1 VRDLAPGVDPGVGAA
16 GDGQRGLGREGQGP
30 AERLL
35 DDLLDGPQS
44 RLAAPAMKG

>member
-16 GDGQRGLGREGQGP
+16 GDRQGRLGREGQGP

-35 DDLLDGPQS
+35 DGLLDGPQA
-44 RLAAPAMKG
+44 RLAAPAVEG